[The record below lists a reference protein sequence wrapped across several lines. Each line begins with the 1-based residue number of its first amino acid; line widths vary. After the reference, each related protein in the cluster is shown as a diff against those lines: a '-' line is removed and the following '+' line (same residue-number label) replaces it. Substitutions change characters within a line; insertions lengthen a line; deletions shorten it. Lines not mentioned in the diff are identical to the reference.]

1 MKKRILSLILVASLA
16 MTGLAGCNQGSESSQ
31 PSESGSTG
39 SSTPASSGSQ
49 SSSEA
54 SSTPAETVSYENKAI
69 LGNSTELSG
78 DFRVPGW
85 GANSAQA
92 SDQDIWYMTAYDY
105 STMAID
111 QGGAYVWNN
120 TSVKE
125 HSETDNEDGSK
136 TITITIN
143 EGLKFSDG
151 SPITAKNYLVRTMTF
166 SSPMGTAVNYSN
178 QGSNTIVGFES
189 YKAYGGADSQAADGV
204 TPTKE
209 FAGVRLIDEYTF
221 SVTLKPEYA
230 EGYFSY
236 TNGMF
241 YCDPLGLLLGE
252 GVDIADDGN
261 GCYLSD
267 NFYEKNADGSFVK
280 ADEISAN
287 RFDISKYPYSGPYV
301 VERYDEGVKEATLK
315 INPEFKG
322 NFEGQKP
329 SIETLVYVKVVS
341 ETQLDTLKTGG
352 IDILSGITGGDETK
366 EALAIVDGENFN
378 EVHYQRAGYGKIEF
392 ECDFGPTMFQEV
404 RQAVAY
410 LLNRNEFC
418 QQFTGGYGVVV
429 DGPYSPDFTMWKAVQ
444 DEIELID
451 YSYSPDTAI
460 KILEDGGWVYNSKG
474 EPYVAGATGVDA
486 VRYKKLTAEE
496 AEGNPNS
503 KDVNKTY
510 ESVANTDGVTYK
522 TVEINGEY
530 YMPLVIN
537 WMGSEKNTVTD
548 MLTTNLANSSD
559 VAAAGMI
566 IRPVQADFTVLIANI
581 QRDAASGYEG
591 TPTYGMVNMA
601 TGWNTAVY
609 DYSYNWSL
617 DPAYFNYSSNKLY
630 DEYDKAFPYDVND
643 PNRLTYEQAMEAS
656 GGKLGMDYLSMG
668 MYFNAKTE
676 DEYNQWW
683 MGYIERWNQLM
694 PDIPLY
700 SNYYYDVYNAKLE
713 NFVTSPFFGPKRAI
727 LYANVKG
734 HKAG

>member
-1 MKKRILSLILVASLA
+1 MKKRILSFILVASLA

-78 DFRVPGW
+78 DFRVPSW
-85 GANSAQA
+85 GNSSAGA
-92 SDQDIWYMTAYDY
+92 ADQDVWFMTAYDY
-105 STMAID
+105 STMVID
-111 QGGAYVWNN
+111 QGGAYVWND
-120 TSVKE
+120 TVVKE
-125 HSETDNEDGSK
+125 HSETSNEDGSK
-136 TITITIN
+136 TYTVKIN

-151 SPITAKNYLVRTMTF
+151 SAITAKNYLVRTMTF
-166 SSPMGTAVNYSN
+166 SSPMGTAVNYAN
-178 QGSNTIVGFES
+178 QGSNTVVGFES
-189 YKAYGGADSQAADGV
+189 YKAYGGPDSAATGDV
-204 TPTKE
+204 APTKE
-209 FAGVRLIDEYTF
+209 FSGVRLIDDYTF
-221 SVTLKPEYA
+221 SVTFKPEYS

-236 TNGMF
+236 TNGTF
-241 YCDPLGLLLGE
+241 YCDPMGLILGE
-252 GVDIADDGN
+252 GVDVMDDGN
-261 GCYLSD
+261 GCYLTD
-267 NFYEKNADGSFVK
+267 NFYEKNGEGEYVK
-280 ADEISAN
+280 ATEISSN
-287 RFDISKYPYSGPYV
+287 RYDTTKYPYSGPYM
-301 VERYDEGVKEATLK
+301 VEKYDEGTKEATLK
-315 INPEFKG
+315 INPEFVG
-322 NFEGQKP
+322 NWEGVKP
-329 SIETLVYVKVVS
+329 SIETIVYVKIVS

-352 IDILSGITGGDETK
+352 IDVLAGITGGDETK
-366 EALAIVDGENFN
+366 EALAIVDGENFS
-378 EVHYQRAGYGKIEF
+378 ETHYQRAGYGKIQF

-404 RQAVAY
+404 RQAIAY

-418 QQFTGGYGVVV
+418 QTFTGGYGVVV

-444 DEIELID
+444 DDIELID
-451 YSYSPDTAI
+451 YAYSPDTAV
-460 KILEDGGWVYNSKG
+460 KVLEEGGWIYNSKG

-503 KDVNKTY
+503 KDINKTY

-537 WMGSEKNTVTD
+537 WFGTSENTVTD

-559 VAAAGMI
+559 VAAAGMV
-566 IRPVQADFTVLIANI
+566 IRPTQGDFTTLRANI
-581 QRDAASGYEG
+581 ARDPSNGYEG

-609 DYSYNWSL
+609 DRTYNWSL
-617 DPAYFNYSSNKLY
+617 DPEYFIYSDNKLY
-630 DEYDKAFPYDVND
+630 DEYDKAFPYDLND
-643 PNRLTYEQAMEAS
+643 PNKLTYEQAVEAS
-656 GGKLGMDYLSMG
+656 GDKLGMDYLSMA
-668 MYFNAKTE
+668 MVYNSKTE

-683 MGYIERWNQLM
+683 MAFIERWNQLM

-713 NFVTSPFFGPKRAI
+713 NFQTSPFFGPKRAI

-734 HKAG
+734 HKAS